1 MTGCIVG
8 WSHTPFGRHD
18 GVDVEALIGR
28 VVGAALADAGVD
40 AADIDEVFVGQLN
53 AGFARQEFPS
63 SLVMQSVPALRF
75 KRSTRVENAC
85 ATGSAAIHAG
95 LAIIAAGKARF
106 ALVVGVEKMTDT
118 SGPEVGGNLLKAS
131 YVKEEAD
138 TVGGFAGIF
147 AKIAQIYFQKH
158 GDQSDALARIAAK
171 NHRNGVGNPFA
182 QMRKDLGYEF
192 CRTESEK
199 NPIVAWPLKRTDCSL
214 VSDGAAAV
222 VLADV
227 ETALTMGKAI
237 WFRAAEQ
244 VNDFLPMSRRD
255 ISLFEGAGVAWQ
267 RALAAA
273 RLSLDDLSLV
283 ETHDCFTIAELIE
296 YEAMGLAP
304 PGQGARAVLEGWTEK
319 TGRLPVNPS
328 GGLKAKGHPIGATG
342 VSMHAL
348 ASMQLMGEAGDMQVK
363 DAELAGIFNMGG
375 TAVANYVSVLERL
388 R

>member
-95 LAIIAAGKARF
+95 LASIAAGKARF

-138 TVGGFAGIF
+138 TVGGFAG
-147 AKIAQIYFQKH
+147 A
-158 GDQSDALARIAAK
+158 
-171 NHRNGVGNPFA
+171 P
-182 QMRKDLGYEF
+182 
-192 CRTESEK
+192 
-199 NPIVAWPLKRTDCSL
+199 
-214 VSDGAAAV
+214 
-222 VLADV
+222 
-227 ETALTMGKAI
+227 
-237 WFRAAEQ
+237 
-244 VNDFLPMSRRD
+244 SRRCCKR
-255 ISLFEGAGVAWQ
+255 S
-267 RALAAA
+267 
-273 RLSLDDLSLV
+273 
-283 ETHDCFTIAELIE
+283 
-296 YEAMGLAP
+296 
-304 PGQGARAVLEGWTEK
+304 
-319 TGRLPVNPS
+319 
-328 GGLKAKGHPIGATG
+328 
-342 VSMHAL
+342 
-348 ASMQLMGEAGDMQVK
+348 
-363 DAELAGIFNMGG
+363 
-375 TAVANYVSVLERL
+375 
-388 R
+388 